1 MARKI
6 EIKEYRD
13 WQDVDNAL
21 RRMGEIDIKL
31 SDLEGKMTL
40 KINEIREE
48 FDTKAEGL
56 KAERKKLEAEITA
69 FVEIRKDEF
78 LKTRSRELTFGV
90 VAYRL
95 VTKVVIRARRLA

>member
-56 KAERKKLEAEITA
+56 KAERRSWRL
-69 FVEIRKDEF
+69 
-78 LKTRSRELTFGV
+78 RSRHSSR
-90 VAYRL
+90 Y
-95 VTKVVIRARRLA
+95 ARMNS

>member
-78 LKTRSRELTFGV
+78 LKTHLFITSTNFSLLGNAFTLSCR
-90 VAYRL
+90 
-95 VTKVVIRARRLA
+95 